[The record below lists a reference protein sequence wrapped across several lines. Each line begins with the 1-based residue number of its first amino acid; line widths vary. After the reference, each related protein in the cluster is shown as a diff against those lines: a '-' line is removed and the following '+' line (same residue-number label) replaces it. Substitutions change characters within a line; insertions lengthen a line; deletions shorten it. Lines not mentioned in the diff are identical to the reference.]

1 MPPARTTTEAVPT
14 NNRSAVTNGA
24 RHFLTPG
31 GEQSVSGR
39 RSRDIY
45 DAITEDLG
53 GVEHLSE
60 AERQLAR
67 RCAQLAIEAEIM
79 EDVRATGG
87 ALDIEAYIAIV
98 NAQGRA
104 LSRLGLRRRQRDV
117 TPSLVEYLGAKA
129 EEAE

>member
-31 GEQSVSGR
+31 GEQSISGR

-87 ALDIEAYIAIV
+87 ALDIETYV
-98 NAQGRA
+98 TLTNALGRA
-104 LSRLGLRRRQRDV
+104 LGRLGLKRVARDV
-117 TPSLVEYLGAKA
+117 TPRLKDIIEGRAG
-129 EEAE
+129 

>member
-14 NNRSAVTNGA
+14 NNRSAVTNRT

-39 RSRDIY
+39 RHRDIY

-104 LSRLGLRRRQRDV
+104 LTRLGLRRRQRD
-117 TPSLVEYLGAKA
+117 THLL
-129 EEAE
+129 